1 MNRFG
6 NPFMLQGQR
15 LPKANGIQEAREYPT
30 GIDCEV
36 AIFDTND
43 DIMYIK
49 TTDGNGFGSLRRF
62 RITEE
67 PLETVE
73 VNPNSVSRSEFNE
86 FKEEVLNGQ
95 RSILE
100 SIKSLQ
106 PAASSSAVVDGEY
119 TELAESAA
127 TTESSGTKK
136 RTTNGTKRK

>member
-100 SIKSLQ
+100 SIKSLH
-106 PAASSSAVVDGEY
+106 PATDAAVVDAEY
-119 TELAESAA
+119 TELTESTANAESG
-127 TTESSGTKK
+127 GTKK
-136 RTTNGTKRK
+136 RSTASTKRK